1 MTKVTWFIN
10 LIFSVFA
17 LTFILYSAVA
27 NTAPPILIDQ
37 QTEKYLGNLYGDS
50 MANLVDQQTEKY
62 LGNLYG
68 DSMADH
74 AGPNWHQGADSNWH
88 QNSDLDWNQNGDP
101 MWNGDEDPMEW

>member
-1 MTKVTWFIN
+1 
-10 LIFSVFA
+10 
-17 LTFILYSAVA
+17 
-27 NTAPPILIDQ
+27 
-37 QTEKYLGNLYGDS
+37 